1 MVALKC
7 GQTLLGQYQVLTR
20 QDLKSSTAI
29 LDPNQPGSTSLN
41 LSWIWHSGKWLLMQD
56 DTIASAEAGP
66 SPSISS
72 KPEPSAISNAMT
84 LHECRFSTHL
94 HFSIINSLV
103 KCVHFLR
110 VRALKNRWEEEHIL
124 LNYEMQWTV

>member
-7 GQTLLGQYQVLTR
+7 GQTLLGQYPSQVLTR

-29 LDPNQPGSTSLN
+29 LDPNQPGLTSLN
-41 LSWIWHSGKWLLMQD
+41 LSWICHSRKWLLMQD
-56 DTIASAEAGP
+56 DTITSAEASPGLGP
-66 SPSISS
+66 GISS
-72 KPEPSAISNAMT
+72 EPKPGAISDPGAISNAVT

-103 KCVHFLR
+103 KRVHFL
-110 VRALKNRWEEEHIL
+110 
-124 LNYEMQWTV
+124 